1 VDLTEAHECVSVSA
15 VCVCIHVCVFTTAME
30 RHCLLI
36 QRASTSTDTSTML
49 DREDPI
55 LSPSLSSL
63 LACLLPFMSYSHS
76 FACPPRTMYR
86 TDLPSV
92 NRATGTHYEP

>member
-1 VDLTEAHECVSVSA
+1 MDLTEAHECVSVSA
-15 VCVCIHVCVFTTAME
+15 VCVCIYMCVCVHDCNGTPLFVDSTCQHQH
-30 RHCLLI
+30 RH
-36 QRASTSTDTSTML
+36 QHHARPRGS
-49 DREDPI
+49 DPVSI
-55 LSPSLSSL
+55 SLK